1 MSIFQEYYSK
11 QEFVDKYIQDP
22 TDAIDVIIPV
32 YHTNELWR
40 ANLISIFREIPVKR
54 LLISDGGVIDDSIDI
69 VKEFPRV
76 EVVNHRHF
84 KSLGKCIAELIKEVS
99 ADWFA
104 YLHSDVYLP
113 PGWFENMIKHKG
125 DYDWYG

>member
-54 LLISDGGVIDDSIDI
+54 LLISDEQV
-69 VKEFPRV
+69 
-76 EVVNHRHF
+76 
-84 KSLGKCIAELIKEVS
+84 
-99 ADWFA
+99 
-104 YLHSDVYLP
+104 
-113 PGWFENMIKHKG
+113 
-125 DYDWYG
+125 